1 MAFKDRLKEARLNNG
16 MTQEQVA
23 EKIGVAKS
31 TFTGYEKGNS
41 EPSMYTIS
49 KIMHVLKI
57 DANFLWQDE
66 MGSNYP
72 MKVSLEELE
81 YIKKYR
87 SLDDP
92 GRSHV
97 NTVLQWECDRVKKF
111 DELSSQP
118 AAIISIE
125 DHPGAAKRL
134 IEYFHSVSAGSG
146 VFILGNEV
154 VDHIEIPAT
163 PENRNVDYA
172 IKVSGNS
179 MEPDYHD
186 GDTVLVSQKQEMQY
200 GDVGIFVINGSAYIK
215 EYGKDEL
222 ISRNPDFD
230 NISVSEYDNI
240 VCMGK
245 VIGKLTD

>member
-1 MAFKDRLKEARLNNG
+1 MAFCDRLKESRTKAGL
-16 MTQEQVA
+16 TQEQLS
-23 EKIGVAKS
+23 EQLGIAKS
-31 TFTGYEKGNS
+31 TLSGYESGNR
-41 EPSMYTIS
+41 EPTVATIAR
-49 KIMHVLKI
+49 ILEILNI
-57 DANFLWQDE
+57 DANYLYQDE
-66 MGSNYP
+66 AQTLTEM
-72 MKVSLEELE
+72 VV
-81 YIKKYR
+81 
-87 SLDDP
+87 SLDDKTLLKKYHSLD
-92 GRSHV
+92 SHGKELV
-97 NTVLQWECDRVKKF
+97 DLVLEKELDRY
-111 DELSSQP
+111 ENISP

-154 VDHIEIPAT
+154 VDRIEIPAT

-186 GDTVLVSQKQEMQY
+186 GDTVLVSQNQEMQY